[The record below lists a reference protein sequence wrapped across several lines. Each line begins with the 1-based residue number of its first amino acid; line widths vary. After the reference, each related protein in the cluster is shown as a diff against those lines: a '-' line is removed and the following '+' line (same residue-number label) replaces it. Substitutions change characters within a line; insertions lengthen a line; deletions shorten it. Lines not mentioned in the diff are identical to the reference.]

1 MRLTV
6 LLVSCSMVSMAAWPR
21 MGLTM
26 ANAEKEREKKA
37 MPVSPGRPKG
47 VPNKTTQLLKDAIL
61 KAAEQAGNKVG
72 DDGMVSYL
80 EVQAT
85 ENPGPFMSLL
95 GKVLPMQVTGAG
107 GGPILSVT
115 RIELVSPDGDS

>member
-1 MRLTV
+1 MD
-6 LLVSCSMVSMAAWPR
+6 
-21 MGLTM
+21 
-26 ANAEKEREKKA
+26 EKERPKKA

-85 ENPGPFMSLL
+85 ENPGPFMALL
-95 GKVLPMQVTGAG
+95 GKVLPMQFTGEVNGDIIIRATIG
-107 GGPILSVT
+107 GTSAKN
-115 RIELVSPDGDS
+115 DG

>member
-1 MRLTV
+1 MPP
-6 LLVSCSMVSMAAWPR
+6 AAG
-21 MGLTM
+21 M
-26 ANAEKEREKKA
+26 
-37 MPVSPGRPKG
+37 GRPKG
-47 VPNKTTQLLKDAIL
+47 ALNKTTALLKDAIL

-115 RIELVSPDGDS
+115 RIELVSPDDDS

>member
-1 MRLTV
+1 MTE
-6 LLVSCSMVSMAAWPR
+6 AD
-21 MGLTM
+21 
-26 ANAEKEREKKA
+26 KERPKKV
-37 MPVSPGRPKG
+37 MPISPGRPKG

-95 GKVLPMQVTGAG
+95 GKVLPMQFTGEVNGDIIIRATIG
-107 GGPILSVT
+107 GTSAKDNG
-115 RIELVSPDGDS
+115 

>member
-1 MRLTV
+1 MD
-6 LLVSCSMVSMAAWPR
+6 
-21 MGLTM
+21 
-26 ANAEKEREKKA
+26 EKERPKKA

-85 ENPGPFMSLL
+85 ENPGPFMALL
-95 GKVLPMQVTGAG
+95 GKVLPMQFTGEVNGDIIIRATIG
-107 GGPILSVT
+107 GTSAKD
-115 RIELVSPDGDS
+115 DG